1 MSIKDYLKDRF
12 IFLLLNFI
20 LFLLVCGIMLLIN
33 ISDNIIFL
41 TFCIWFLPLFS
52 FMTLEYIKLNRFYT
66 ELADVMDSLDKKY
79 LLCEVIKEPE
89 FTEGKFIYNLLK
101 TANKD
106 MHEHV
111 KKYKDMESEYRE
123 YIETW
128 VHEIKTPIASARLI
142 IENNQNE
149 VTRNINYEIRKVE
162 EYIEQ
167 VLYYSRSNNVSKDYI
182 ISEVSLSTLVRNVV
196 KRNSRDFISK
206 KISIDMEAVEGT
218 VYSDAKWLEFILNQ
232 VIGNSIKYIREK
244 EGKVRVYTVKNENN
258 IVLTVEDNGI
268 GIIDKDI
275 NRVFEKGF
283 TGENGRKYGKST
295 GIGLYLC
302 KKLSDQLG
310 LGISLTSKIGE
321 GTKVNIIFPLGKAN
335 LMS

>member
-1 MSIKDYLKDRF
+1 MNIKDYLKDRTT
-12 IFLLLNFI
+12 FLLINFM
-20 LFLLVCGIMLLIN
+20 LFTIVWVIMLLIE
-33 ISDNIIFL
+33 ISANIIIL
-41 TFCIWFLPLFS
+41 IFCIWFLPIFS
-52 FMTLEYIKLNRFYT
+52 YIIAEYIKQKKFYVVVT
-66 ELADVMDSLDKKY
+66 NIMDNLDKKY
-79 LLCEVIKEPE
+79 LLVEIIKEPE
-89 FTEGKFIYNLLK
+89 FIEGKLVYNLLK
-101 TANKD
+101 VGNKD

-218 VYSDAKWLEFILNQ
+218 VYGDAKWLEFILNQ
-232 VIGNSIKYIREK
+232 VVGNSIKYTREK
-244 EGKVRVYTVKNENN
+244 EGKVRAYTVKNENN
-258 IVLTVEDNGI
+258 IVLTLEDNGI